1 MNDNLTPEQAQS
13 ELAAIQS
20 NMDHA
25 YYHRVRPDHQPAL
38 ERVTHLQRVITGE
51 SASEDSGAGTTEVAP
66 EADAEL
72 SSSLESEVAV
82 DGTQDLTLGIAP
94 PQDEPWDT
102 DTLVVTHQVM
112 NKLKMSWGERFH
124 WINLARNQQG
134 KPPCTQGGAETVLR
148 PEWGNDYEANI
159 ARAFNYVQT
168 QPDEFQDL
176 LGDERLLGNHPDIIR
191 RMYEL
196 SLRELDPEE
205 EMQAI
210 YKLRRHPYLDRGHP
224 AHRAEVARL
233 HKRRQTPSKG
243 KPTRPQAADEDVY
256 VII

>member
-1 MNDNLTPEQAQS
+1 DFLGRYSAFGRDP
-13 ELAAIQS
+13 
-20 NMDHA
+20 HA
-25 YYHRVRPDHQPAL
+25 VVVLGR
-38 ERVTHLQRVITGE
+38 
-51 SASEDSGAGTTEVAP
+51 GAGRAAFETP
-66 EADAEL
+66 DFHPH
-72 SSSLESEVAV
+72 
-82 DGTQDLTLGIAP
+82 GP
-94 PQDEPWDT
+94 P
-102 DTLVVTHQVM
+102 
-112 NKLKMSWGERFH
+112 R
-124 WINLARNQQG
+124 
-134 KPPCTQGGAETVLR
+134 LR